1 MPDSIRR
8 FLRAAAVCACV
19 AVPWAA
25 TAQTAGLPAMK
36 SQDAGRYVCGGV
48 GADES
53 QALRAAMKDHPLSML
68 FARAGGAYLADVE
81 VRVKDAQGATA
92 LAIRTEGP
100 VCLVDL
106 PPGRYTIEA
115 VSDGVAKNQA
125 VTLGDGPRTADFR
138 F

>member
-1 MPDSIRR
+1 MPASIRS
-8 FLRAAAVCACV
+8 FLRAAAVCACA
-19 AVPWAA
+19 AVPWA
-25 TAQTAGLPAMK
+25 TQAQTAGLPAMK

-48 GADES
+48 GSDES
-53 QALRAAMKDHPLSML
+53 QALRAAMKDHPLSLL
-68 FARAGGAYLADVE
+68 FARPGGAYLADVE
-81 VRVKDAQGATA
+81 VRVKDARGATA
-92 LAIRTEGP
+92 LALRTEGP

-115 VSDGVAKNQA
+115 VSDGVAKSQA